1 MLCAAQLVAGAMPS
15 LVVVVVVA
23 AVVAVVGGHAYV
35 VPRICLTHY
44 CVGLQLTLG
53 CSLDHH
59 SRRCRPSSVVA
70 MLRLP

>member
-1 MLCAAQLVAGAMPS
+1 MLCAAQLVVGAMHS
-15 LVVVVVVA
+15 LVVVVAAVA

-35 VPRICLTHY
+35 VPRICLTDC

-70 MLRLP
+70 ML